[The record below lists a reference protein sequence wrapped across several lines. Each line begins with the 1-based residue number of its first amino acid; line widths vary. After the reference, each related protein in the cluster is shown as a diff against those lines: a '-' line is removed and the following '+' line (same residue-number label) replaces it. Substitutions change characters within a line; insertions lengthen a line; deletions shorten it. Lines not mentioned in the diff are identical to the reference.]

1 MSLDA
6 ATFEEQ
12 KYVDFFPKLQQAY
25 KSAFNTMNEQYDST
39 HVHAI
44 DQAILN
50 ESEPVFED
58 GQFRIELPDDP
69 EARIDGVVDIG
80 DDRLAELLD
89 AYTDTI
95 ETELCRLCEVEQ
107 A

>member
-39 HVHAI
+39 YIHGI

-58 GQFRIELPDDP
+58 GQFHIELPDDP
-69 EARIDGVVDIG
+69 EGRIDGVVDIE
-80 DDRLAELLD
+80 DDRLAELLEV
-89 AYTDTI
+89 YTDTI
-95 ETELCRLCEVEQ
+95 ETELCRLFEVEQ
-107 A
+107 P

>member
-25 KSAFNTMNEQYDST
+25 KSAFNTMNERYDST
-39 HVHAI
+39 YIHGI
-44 DQAILN
+44 DQTILN

-58 GQFRIELPDDP
+58 GQFYIELPDNP
-69 EARIDGVVDIG
+69 EARIDGVVDID
-80 DDRLAELLD
+80 DDRLAELLEE
-89 AYTDTI
+89 YTDTI
-95 ETELCRLCEVEQ
+95 ETELCRLFEVEQ
-107 A
+107 P

>member
-39 HVHAI
+39 YVHAI
-44 DQAILN
+44 DQTILN

-58 GQFRIELPDDP
+58 GQFHIELPADP
-69 EARIDGVVDIG
+69 ETRIDGVVDID
-80 DDRLAELLD
+80 DDRLAELLEE
-89 AYTDTI
+89 YTATI
-95 ETELCRLCEVEQ
+95 ETELCRLFEVEQ
-107 A
+107 P